1 MRLIASLLAA
11 GLTTLVTVEGQTTVV
26 VRGPVS
32 VKMGSPTDERGRQP
46 RLARVL
52 TMAATV
58 LGSPLPAQSPA
69 TFDVVSIKPNKSGAP
84 ASETDTSPGRVSVI
98 NATPLSLLLRAFGVS
113 AFQIVG
119 APDWVARER
128 YDVVATVAEGRVL
141 NDQDRQSLFEK
152 MLAERWQLRYH
163 RETRNLRVYS
173 LVNDGSKLVQHSG
186 PGEYGMKVERAGPRV
201 ILRSTR
207 GNMGRMVEILGG
219 FAGSV
224 VSNDTGLGG
233 EYDFTLEW
241 VQDAAANDSGPTLFT
256 ALREQLGLRL
266 VSAEKPAPV
275 IVIDQIERPSE
286 N

>member
-1 MRLIASLLAA
+1 MRFSIALA
-11 GLTTLVTVEGQTTVV
+11 TTLLIT
-26 VRGPVS
+26 S
-32 VKMGSPTDERGRQP
+32 VQ
-46 RLARVL
+46 
-52 TMAATV
+52 
-58 LGSPLPAQSPA
+58 AQSPA
-69 TFDVVSIKPNKSGAP
+69 GFEVVSIKPNRTGAP
-84 ASETDTSPGRVSVI
+84 GSETDTTPGRVNVI

-113 AFQIVG
+113 NFQIVG
-119 APDWVARER
+119 APDWVATER
-128 YDVVATVAEGRVL
+128 YDLVATVPDGRVL
-141 NDQDRQSLFEK
+141 NDQERRPFFEK

-173 LVNDGSKLVQHSG
+173 LVNDSSKLVQHTG
-186 PGEYGMKVERAGPRV
+186 PGDYGMKVERAGPRV

-219 FAGSV
+219 FTGSV

-241 VQDAAANDSGPTLFT
+241 FQDAAANDPGPTLFT

-266 VSAEKPAPV
+266 VSTEKLAPV
-275 IVIDQIERPSE
+275 IVIDHIDRPSD

>member
-1 MRLIASLLAA
+1 MRFSIALA
-11 GLTTLVTVEGQTTVV
+11 TTLLIT
-26 VRGPVS
+26 S
-32 VKMGSPTDERGRQP
+32 VQ
-46 RLARVL
+46 
-52 TMAATV
+52 
-58 LGSPLPAQSPA
+58 AQSPA
-69 TFDVVSIKPNKSGAP
+69 GFEVVSIKPNRTGAP
-84 ASETDTSPGRVSVI
+84 GSETDTTPGRVNVI

-113 AFQIVG
+113 NFQIVG
-119 APDWVARER
+119 APDWVATER
-128 YDVVATVAEGRVL
+128 YDLVATVPDGRVL
-141 NDQDRQSLFEK
+141 NDQERRPFFEK

-173 LVNDGSKLVQHSG
+173 LVNDSSKLVQHTG
-186 PGEYGMKVERAGPRV
+186 PGDYGMKVERAGPRV

-219 FAGSV
+219 FTGSV

-241 VQDAAANDSGPTLFT
+241 VQDAAANDPGPTLFT

-266 VSAEKPAPV
+266 VSTEKLAPV
-275 IVIDQIERPSE
+275 IVIDHIDRPSD